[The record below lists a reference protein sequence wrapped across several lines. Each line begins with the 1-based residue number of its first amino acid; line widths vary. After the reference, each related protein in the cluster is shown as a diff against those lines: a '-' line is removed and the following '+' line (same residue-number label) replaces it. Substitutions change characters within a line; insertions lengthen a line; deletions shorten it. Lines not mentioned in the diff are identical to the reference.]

1 MLSEKALM
9 PILERTFPFHYRWV
23 TFYNEGTNWTV
34 VYKEVKPAGMLSP
47 GMVKPIWL
55 WGSGDLATDSGC
67 ALNGLVTLGKA
78 TVSLSH
84 HFVKGKTE
92 TLN

>member
-47 GMVKPIWL
+47 GMVKPI
-55 WGSGDLATDSGC
+55 
-67 ALNGLVTLGKA
+67 
-78 TVSLSH
+78 
-84 HFVKGKTE
+84 
-92 TLN
+92 